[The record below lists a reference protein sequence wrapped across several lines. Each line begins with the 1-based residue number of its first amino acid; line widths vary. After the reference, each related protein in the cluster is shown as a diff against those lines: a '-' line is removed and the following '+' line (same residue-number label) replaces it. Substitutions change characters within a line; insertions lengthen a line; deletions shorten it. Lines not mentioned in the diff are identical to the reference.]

1 MSQGQTAAG
10 QTARLAAWAC
20 DPVARLGAGPRRAV
34 AVRIYTLKS
43 KPVTDEK
50 PVGEALGWQRLSTA
64 RLYRSRWHNL
74 RQDTVRL
81 AGSEVI
87 TYTYQE
93 HPGFVTIVPVTADG
107 QVVMI
112 RTYRYT
118 VDDWCWEV
126 PAGGLGDKPGMTPE
140 EVARQELAEETG
152 CVCQSMELVGW
163 FYPMNGTSDS
173 ICHLFLAKG
182 VEARGGNHLEATE
195 LIEVH
200 RVPLAQAF
208 QMARDGR
215 ITDGDSALALL
226 RCEPLLRTQHRIIEV
241 VPPDPRWPEL
251 FRVEA
256 ARLAQVFADQ
266 LISIHHMGSTA
277 VPGLWAKPV
286 IDILPIV
293 RDIEAVDDH
302 NELMIAL
309 GYQPKGEYG
318 IPGRRFFSL
327 DDACGRRLFNVHAYQ
342 AGNPEIARH
351 LDFVAYL
358 RAHPE
363 DAAAYAR
370 LKRALAEQFYDD
382 IDSYVAG
389 KTDLIRQ
396 IEAKIPAWKGN
407 VQ

>member
-1 MSQGQTAAG
+1 MRRKRAT
-10 QTARLAAWAC
+10 
-20 DPVARLGAGPRRAV
+20 DDKPLGE
-34 AVRIYTLKS
+34 T
-43 KPVTDEK
+43 
-50 PVGEALGWQRLSTA
+50 LGWQRLTTT
-64 RLYRSRWHNL
+64 RLYQSHWHNL

-93 HPGFVTIVPVTADG
+93 HPGFVTIVPVTTDG

-140 EVARQELAEETG
+140 QVARQELAEETG

-163 FYPMNGTSDS
+163 FYPMNGTSDG

-182 VEARGGNHLEATE
+182 VEAEGDNHREATE

-226 RCEPLLRTQHRIIEV
+226 RCEPLLRTQRRLIEV
-241 VPPDPRWPEL
+241 VPPDPRWPVL
-251 FRVEA
+251 FQAEA
-256 ARLAQVFADQ
+256 ARLTQVFAGQ
-266 LISIHHMGSTA
+266 LINIHHMGSTA

-286 IDILPIV
+286 VDIMPIV
-293 RDIEAVDDH
+293 HDIEAVDER

-318 IPGRRFFSL
+318 IPGRRFFSV
-327 DDACGRRLFNVHAYQ
+327 DDARGRRLFNVHVYQ

-351 LDFVAYL
+351 LDFVEYL
-358 RAHPE
+358 KTHPQ
-363 DAAAYAR
+363 DAAAYAG
-370 LKRALAEQFYDD
+370 LKRELAQQFHDD
-382 IDSYVAG
+382 VDRYVAG
-389 KTDLIRQ
+389 KTGLIRQ

>member
-1 MSQGQTAAG
+1 MSQGPTAAG
-10 QTARLAAWAC
+10 QTARLAAWPC
-20 DPVARLGAGPRRAV
+20 EPVARLGPGPRRAV

-50 PVGEALGWQRLSTA
+50 PVGEALGWQRLTTA

-140 EVARQELAEETG
+140 EVAREELAEETG

-226 RCEPLLRTQHRIIEV
+226 RCEPILRGQKRKVEV
-241 VPPDPRWPEL
+241 VPYDPAWPRL
-251 FRVEA
+251 FASEA
-256 ARLAQVFADQ
+256 ASLAALLGDELVE
-266 LISIHHMGSTA
+266 IHHIGSTA
-277 VPGLWAKPV
+277 VPGLAAKPI
-286 IDILPIV
+286 IDILPVV
-293 RDIEAVDDH
+293 RDIERIDSYND
-302 NELMIAL
+302 LLLAL
-309 GYQPKGEYG
+309 GYTPKGENG
-318 IPGRRFFSL
+318 IPGRRFFSK
-327 DDACGRRLFNVHAYQ
+327 DVEGVRRVHVHAFA
-342 AGNPEIARH
+342 AGHPEIARH
-351 LDFVAYL
+351 LAFVAYL
-358 RAHPE
+358 RGHPAE
-363 DAAAYAR
+363 AQAYAD
-370 LKRALAEQFYDD
+370 LKVELARRFPNDTVGYTDAKSEFIRAIDERARAL
-382 IDSYVAG
+382 
-389 KTDLIRQ
+389 
-396 IEAKIPAWKGN
+396 
-407 VQ
+407 